1 MYVYSAILA
10 SQGCSDT
17 CFGGLRR
24 AKYFSASYIRCCSG
38 AIGCPGS
45 LMLSTF
51 VTVEHEVLTL
61 TLDRG
66 RPCEVLKRHG
76 RDGIHVRPRRRVNR
90 RNDVA

>member
-51 VTVEHEVLTL
+51 VTVEHEVLRSTV
-61 TLDRG
+61 DAHAK
-66 RPCEVLKRHG
+66 C
-76 RDGIHVRPRRRVNR
+76 
-90 RNDVA
+90 